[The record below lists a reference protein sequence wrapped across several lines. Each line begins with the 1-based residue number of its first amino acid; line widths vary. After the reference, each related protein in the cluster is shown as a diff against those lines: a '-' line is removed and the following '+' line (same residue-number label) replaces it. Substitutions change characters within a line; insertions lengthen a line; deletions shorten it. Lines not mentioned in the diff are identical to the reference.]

1 MSRKWRDSTGV
12 HARNKKSSRMKT
24 AREGVN
30 SADCWIIFSYLLY
43 PAFGH
48 ERGATPANL
57 DTYTRLDT
65 FHSGERIDI

>member
-1 MSRKWRDSTGV
+1 MPPKWRDSTGV
-12 HARNKKSSRMKT
+12 HAKSKKSSRMKT

-30 SADCWIIFSYLLY
+30 SADCWTILLNLFH
-43 PAFGH
+43 PAFRH